1 LAPSP
6 NSSTAL
12 WQRSPGVLWAIQD
25 DVTVLLSLD
34 TGQYHSLHGVTGTV
48 WSLLSNQHCATEITR
63 QVAMEY
69 DAVDALPQ
77 ISTDV
82 DQCLLELQRRQ
93 LIRPLLP
100 TASTSDKSKVSTAN
114 GLERVERVSPLR
126 LPPSITECVVDLT
139 LTRLALRAFGLRRVL
154 RYVLRRP
161 CVCHAMDERR
171 WLVTAADNIIMATP
185 FCLSRAQCLERSVC
199 LFWLGRRAGIDAR
212 LRFGVVSS
220 PFSAHAWV
228 EYRGE
233 AMNDHPEQL
242 SLYRPLSAVESGGL

>member
-1 LAPSP
+1 
-6 NSSTAL
+6 
-12 WQRSPGVLWAIQD
+12 VLWAIQD

-34 TGQYHSLHGVTGTV
+34 TGQYHSLDGVGGMV
-48 WSLLSNQHCATEITR
+48 WSLLAKQRCATEIAR
-63 QVAMEY
+63 QVAEEY
-69 DAVDALPQ
+69 DAVDALPE
-77 ISTDV
+77 ISTDIAA
-82 DQCLLELQRRQ
+82 CLLELRHRE
-93 LIRPLLP
+93 LIRPLLHKAP
-100 TASTSDKSKVSTAN
+100 TLDESIACTTDRSEPVESAST
-114 GLERVERVSPLR
+114 LR
-126 LPPSITECVVDLT
+126 SPPSITECVAELT

-154 RYVLRRP
+154 GYVLRRP
-161 CVCHAMDERR
+161 CDCRAMDARR
-171 WLVTAADNIIMATP
+171 WLATAADNIVMATP

-233 AMNDHPEQL
+233 PMNDHPEQL